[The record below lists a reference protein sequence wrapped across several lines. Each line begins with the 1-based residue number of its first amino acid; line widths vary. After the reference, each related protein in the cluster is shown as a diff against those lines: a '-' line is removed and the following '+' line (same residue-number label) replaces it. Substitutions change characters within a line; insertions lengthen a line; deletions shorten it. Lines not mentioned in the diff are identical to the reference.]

1 MGGEYHLGGAV
12 PTMPMSPRLRR
23 SLLASAGAFA
33 GFTIAWI
40 AVCLGNTGDAF
51 PQGPAQGM
59 LPLLLVGP
67 GLGAL
72 AGSRAS
78 SRLAVATLLA
88 LMALSLS
95 FWALVPDGWWAVGA
109 PPMPGAK

>member
-1 MGGEYHLGGAV
+1 
-12 PTMPMSPRLRR
+12 MSPRLRR

-33 GFTIAWI
+33 GFTLAWI
-40 AVCLGNTGDAF
+40 SVCLGNTGDAF
-51 PQGPAQGM
+51 PQGPARMM

-72 AGSRAS
+72 AGSRAN
-78 SRLAVATLLA
+78 SRLAVVTVLA
-88 LMALSLS
+88 LTAVSLS